1 MITIFEFLSST
12 ALKIMRLFKLLQD
25 LRCKAN
31 INKIS
36 SVKNLIEYLSS
47 ITINNQELQLKE
59 QIDNNRTSA
68 AYLKKLDGSKQR
80 YHPPILAR
88 RPLSTTR
95 VG

>member
-1 MITIFEFLSST
+1 MISPD
-12 ALKIMRLFKLLQD
+12 LKIKRLFQLLRD
-25 LRCKAN
+25 LRCKEN
-31 INKIS
+31 INKNS
-36 SVKNLIEYLSS
+36 TVKNLIEYLSS

-68 AYLKKLDGSKQR
+68 ADLKKLDGSKQR